1 MKLTRKN
8 LRRLI
13 LNEVKL
19 IHEGSL
25 SNLIVELAEILEQH
39 MIATGR
45 NQMSLRTAIRLLTLS
60 HPTAAEFPPNELEEF
75 VRDMLIEGQ
84 MDFADLDLE
93 IITTPAGRDVEL
105 VVRRVYGDEDEDSA
119 SF

>member
-1 MKLTRKN
+1 MKLTRRKI
-8 LRRLI
+8 RRLI
-13 LNEVKL
+13 LREVKL
-19 IHEGSL
+19 IQEGSV
-25 SNLIVELAEILEQH
+25 SDLIIELAEILEQH

-75 VRDMLIEGQ
+75 VRNCLIHGD
-84 MDFADLDLE
+84 MDFADLDIE
-93 IITTPAGRDVEL
+93 IITTATGRDVEL
-105 VVRRVYGDEDEDSA
+105 VVRRVYDDDDDDSE

>member
-1 MKLTRKN
+1 MKLTRRK
-8 LRRLI
+8 LRKLI
-13 LNEVKL
+13 LKEAKL
-19 IHEGSL
+19 LQEGGL
-25 SNLIVELAEILEQH
+25 SNLIVEMAEILEQH

-45 NQMSLRTAIRLLTLS
+45 NQMSLRTAIRLLALS

-84 MDFADLDLE
+84 MDFADLELE
-93 IITTPAGRDVEL
+93 IMTTATGRDVEL
-105 VVRRVYGDEDEDSA
+105 VVRRVYDDEDSE